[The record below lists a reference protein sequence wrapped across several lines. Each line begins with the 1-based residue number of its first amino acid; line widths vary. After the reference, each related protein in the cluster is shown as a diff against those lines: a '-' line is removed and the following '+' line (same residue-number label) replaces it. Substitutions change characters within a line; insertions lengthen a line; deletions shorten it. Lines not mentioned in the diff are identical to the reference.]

1 MKSKSTNLE
10 TGQSLATSDKNQLQQ
25 QLAQSRAATLALFE
39 GVDAKTFCYQAHP
52 DFSPVGWHLGHIGFI
67 EAHWLLERSC
77 GLPPLVPEYRRL
89 FVADGLPKAQRT
101 NLPTLKATCEYLNAI
116 RQQVLLYLKEAP
128 LVQQEWLWRW
138 IIQHEAQHAETITW
152 ILQLQRQRSPW
163 LGQLN
168 SVDSQQFSR
177 DRSKAEPTEAEM
189 VLVEAGYSE
198 QGNNSVE
205 ALDNEKSIHP
215 VYLNAYW
222 IDRYPVT
229 RGQYQVFIDA
239 GGYNDPAWWSS
250 AGWTWLQANPVSR
263 PLYWDITGENHP
275 VYGVSWYEAEAYAH
289 FVGKRLPSEAEWE
302 KAASWNPG
310 QSQRQTYSWGEA
322 EPTVQHCNHS
332 HSKGQTTP
340 VNYYPAQS
348 PYGCYDMLGN
358 VWEWT
363 ATWFH
368 PYQGFAS
375 YPYAGYS
382 MPYFDNQHR
391 VLKGGSWAT
400 RSTVLRCAF
409 RNWYHPGV
417 RQHFAGFRCARS
429 WSAFPDSSSI

>member
-52 DFSPVGWHLGHIGFI
+52 DFSPVGWHLGHIGFA

-77 GLPPLVPEYRRL
+77 GLPPLVPAYRRL

-101 NLPTLKATCEYLNAI
+101 NLPALQATCEYLNAI
-116 RQQVLLYLKEAP
+116 RQQVLLYLNEAP

-138 IIQHEAQHAETITW
+138 IMQHEAQHAETITW

-163 LGQLN
+163 LGHLN
-168 SVDSQQFSR
+168 SVSSQQFSR
-177 DRSKAEPTEAEM
+177 DSSKTEPTEAEM

-215 VYLNAYW
+215 VYLDAYW

-229 RGQYQVFIDA
+229 RRQYQVFIEA
-239 GGYNDPAWWSS
+239 GGYNNPDWWST

-263 PLYWDITGENHP
+263 PLYWDITEENHP

-302 KAASWNPG
+302 K
-310 QSQRQTYSWGEA
+310 
-322 EPTVQHCNHS
+322 
-332 HSKGQTTP
+332 
-340 VNYYPAQS
+340 
-348 PYGCYDMLGN
+348 GC
-358 VWEWT
+358 
-363 ATWFH
+363 
-368 PYQGFAS
+368 
-375 YPYAGYS
+375 
-382 MPYFDNQHR
+382 
-391 VLKGGSWAT
+391 
-400 RSTVLRCAF
+400 
-409 RNWYHPGV
+409 
-417 RQHFAGFRCARS
+417 
-429 WSAFPDSSSI
+429 